1 MTLII
6 CAGVLVA
13 SIALSW
19 RLAQFIADCDR
30 READM
35 QAIADAERIAADE
48 FEFTLTWNT

>member
-48 FEFTLTWNT
+48 FERIWGF